1 MRLDRKLI
9 KEQAKQ
15 LIKNNIWKLLL
26 ISLVVAFLSG
36 ASGIGT
42 VFDYNE
48 IKDTI
53 SSFGDKDDAYD
64 DFNPFGGLED
74 FDNSQEVPDDENEF
88 DPGYFNDFEFEGE
101 GKFNLI
107 PSAKLNAL
115 SLKLRDFSGSFSLL
129 SFIMLPLTVTLWGVY
144 ISLVRGKCFEID
156 ESFSYVF
163 GKSFDKNY
171 FKKLALCL
179 LSGLFT
185 ALWSLLFIIPGI
197 VYLYKIR
204 FAYAIMAEHPELSP
218 MEAINL
224 SKRMTDGHKGELFVL
239 DLSFIPWI
247 LLEIV
252 TLGIVS
258 IYFLPYKNTVDAL
271 YYVNFKVRC
280 EQEGRIMPQDYISQ
294 RERMQQV
301 AQQQNNTDYYQPQQ
315 NGAEYYNPQQRS
327 AEYYAPRQN
336 SSDYYNAQQSGN
348 YNSTPQNGSEY
359 YSSKQNSTDYYNAQH
374 SSGQYYQPSQQN
386 APYCPPQEVP
396 YAPACDNDNSN
407 DEDSFGSSMNSDY
420 WNGGNF

>member
-1 MRLDRKLI
+1 MKLDRKLI

-26 ISLVVAFLSG
+26 ITLVVSFLTG
-36 ASGIGT
+36 TSGIAIMANFD
-42 VFDYNE
+42 VFEDAFDSFEDRNDRAGNGFDGYFDDFDPFDDYNN
-48 IKDTI
+48 
-53 SSFGDKDDAYD
+53 YD
-64 DFNPFGGLED
+64 DSED
-74 FDNSQEVPDDENEF
+74 EPNSADEF
-88 DPGYFNDFEFEGE
+88 DPGHFNDFEFEGG
-101 GKFNLI
+101 GKLNLL
-107 PSAKLNAL
+107 PSAKLNTL
-115 SLKLRDFSGSFSLL
+115 SLDLRDFSGSFSLL

-156 ESFSYVF
+156 ESFGYVF

-171 FKKLALCL
+171 FKKLGLLL

-247 LLEIV
+247 LLEII
-252 TLGIVS
+252 TLGIAG
-258 IYFLPYKNTVDAL
+258 IYVLPYRNTVDAL

-294 RERMQQV
+294 RERMQQA
-301 AQQQNNTDYYQPQQ
+301 AQQYYPPQH
-315 NGAEYYNPQQRS
+315 NG
-327 AEYYAPRQN
+327 
-336 SSDYYNAQQSGN
+336 SDYYASQQDNGN
-348 YNSTPQNGSEY
+348 Y
-359 YSSKQNSTDYYNAQH
+359 YNNQQH
-374 SSGQYYQPSQQN
+374 SGDYYQPSQSQN
-386 APYCPPQEVP
+386 PYYPAQDTP
-396 YAPACDNDNSN
+396 YKPANDNCDSN
-407 DEDSFGSSMNSDY
+407 DDSSFGSNMNNNY
-420 WNGGNF
+420 WNGGNI